1 MITYQF
7 QITFILII
15 SLSKIFFSPLL
26 LILLARSN
34 NGYYL
39 LINVSVNT
47 KSNLKYLKYNSLED
61 MLKIVLSSAQSALGV
76 SSLLY
81 FLNYKNQNLM
91 FIYNSSIGSSII
103 HYHIIPEKPSTKFI
117 QLNKQSGKYK
127 YVDDIGNDSHSIYIP
142 ILELENTTLE
152 FP

>member
-1 MITYQF
+1 M
-7 QITFILII
+7 
-15 SLSKIFFSPLL
+15 
-26 LILLARSN
+26 
-34 NGYYL
+34 
-39 LINVSVNT
+39 SVNT

-103 HYHIIPEKPSTKFI
+103 HYHIIPEKPSTNFI